1 MGKTAKTD
9 NFLNSIKK
17 YAERQRVRMC
27 MEVEQLKEAKIK
39 EAESK
44 AKADSEK
51 LVRTRL
57 ESKRNEMTSKL
68 AKLTQEGQKKL
79 FLERAEMTE
88 SIFKK
93 AEDKLIAFTQSD
105 KYEEHILKSAKNIAD
120 FFNNQDCVLY
130 LNEKDMIF
138 ADKIKALFSENTE
151 ISKDNSVKIGGIK
164 GYSNA
169 KGIIADETLDSK
181 LEAQKEWF
189 YTNCTLSVI

>member
-57 ESKRNEMTSKL
+57 ESKRNEMTSKF

-93 AEDKLIAFTQSD
+93 AEAKLIEFTQSD
-105 KYEEHILKSAKNIAD
+105 KYEEHLLKSAKSIAD

-138 ADKIKALFSENTE
+138 ADKIKAYFSENTE

-164 GYSNA
+164 GYSSA
-169 KGIIADETLDSK
+169 MGIIADETLDSK

>member
-1 MGKTAKTD
+1 MGNTAKTD

-57 ESKRNEMTSKL
+57 ESKRNEMTSKF

-93 AEDKLIAFTQSD
+93 AEAKLIEFTQSD
-105 KYEEHILKSAKNIAD
+105 KYEEHLLKSAKNIAD

-138 ADKIKALFSENTE
+138 ADKIKAIFSENTE

-164 GYSNA
+164 GYSSA
-169 KGIIADETLDSK
+169 MGIIADETLDSK

>member
-57 ESKRNEMTSKL
+57 ESKRNEMTSKF

-93 AEDKLIAFTQSD
+93 AEAKLIEFTQSD
-105 KYEEHILKSAKNIAD
+105 KYEEHLLKSAKNIAD

-138 ADKIKALFSENTE
+138 ADKIKAIFSENTE

-164 GYSNA
+164 GYSSA
-169 KGIIADETLDSK
+169 MGIIADETLDSK